1 MLETFKNL
9 FKVPELRSKLLFT
22 LAMILIYRAGAY
34 IPTPGINPEAL
45 RQFFDEMSSTGSGGL
60 FDMVD
65 MFVGGAFQ
73 RVAIFALGIMPY
85 ISASIIIQLFGTVFP
100 YFHKLQ
106 RDGADGRKKITQLTR
121 YGTLLI
127 AAIQALFIANWLQS
141 IRTSTG
147 LSAVLPSL
155 SGVPFTILTII
166 ALTTGTVF
174 VMWLGEQ
181 ITAKGIGNGISLL
194 ILVGIVAAFPSSV
207 ISEIRSVMEGTR
219 HPFLEMIVVA
229 IVLGMTAF
237 IVWMYQA
244 TRKIP
249 IQTPKKMVGSKM
261 SEGQTTVLPLRLNMA
276 GVIPII
282 FASSLMMIPGFL
294 AEVFKNVE
302 FVSEIG
308 RVFKPGSAG
317 YATLFAI
324 LIIFF
329 TYFYTA
335 IIFRPVDIA
344 ENLKRS
350 GGFIPGI
357 KPGKDTAD
365 YLQKILEYI
374 TLPGSIFLALI
385 AVVPFILMGSLEVTF
400 FFGGTSVLIVVG
412 VALDTLQQIESHLQ
426 SRNYSGFMKKGVLK
440 GRIG

>member
-1 MLETFKNL
+1 VLETFKNL
-9 FKVPELRSKLLFT
+9 FKVPELRTKLLFT
-22 LAMILIYRAGAY
+22 FAMILIFRAGSY
-34 IPTPGINPEAL
+34 IPTPGINPDAL
-45 RQFFDEMSSTGSGGL
+45 RQFFEEMSSTGSGNL

-73 RVAIFALGIMPY
+73 RVAIFALGVMPY

-106 RDGADGRKKITQLTR
+106 RDGADGRKKITQFTR
-121 YGTLLI
+121 YGTIVI
-127 AAIQALFIANWLQS
+127 AAVQALFIANWLQS

-155 SGVPFTILTII
+155 AGLPFTLLTII
-166 ALTTGTVF
+166 SLVTGTVF

-181 ITAKGIGNGISLL
+181 ITNKGIGNGISLL
-194 ILVGIVAAFPSSV
+194 ILLGIVASFPSAVINEVKSV
-207 ISEIRSVMEGTR
+207 IDGTR
-219 HPFLEMIVVA
+219 HPFVEMIIVA
-229 IVLGMTAF
+229 VIVAMTAF

-244 TRKIP
+244 VRKIP

-261 SEGQTTVLPLRLNMA
+261 SEGQTTVLPLRLNMS

-282 FASSLMMIPGFL
+282 FASSLMMIPGFIT
-294 AEVFKNVE
+294 EVFKNVE
-302 FVSEIG
+302 FVTEIG
-308 RVFKPGSAG
+308 RLVKPGSIG
-317 YATLFAI
+317 YAALFAI

-357 KPGKDTAD
+357 KPGKDTSD

-374 TLPGSIFLALI
+374 TLPGSIFLAFI
-385 AVVPFILMGSLEVTF
+385 SVVPFILMGSLGVTF

-412 VALDTLQQIESHLQ
+412 VALDTLQQIESHMQ